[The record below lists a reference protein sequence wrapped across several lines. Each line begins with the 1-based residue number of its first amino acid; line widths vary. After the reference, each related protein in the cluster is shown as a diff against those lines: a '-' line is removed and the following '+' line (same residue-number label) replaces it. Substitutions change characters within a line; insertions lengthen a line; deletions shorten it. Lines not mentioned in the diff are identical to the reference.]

1 MLFDETRPVKKPY
14 SIWELRQVLDC
25 IDERRKKLIWHRSE
39 VAGASIAGAMKKPR
53 RNTTSSVSREGRFS
67 VSLPHPSRHG

>member
-14 SIWELRQVLDC
+14 SIWELRQVLDS

-39 VAGASIAGAMKKPR
+39 VAGGEYHWNSDEAKKEYYHLGKQRGKVLCLITASI
-53 RNTTSSVSREGRFS
+53 
-67 VSLPHPSRHG
+67 

>member
-14 SIWELRQVLDC
+14 SIWELRQVLDS

-39 VAGASIAGAMKKPR
+39 VAGGEYHWNNEEAKKEYYQLGKQRGKVLCLITASI
-53 RNTTSSVSREGRFS
+53 
-67 VSLPHPSRHG
+67 

>member
-39 VAGASIAGAMKKPR
+39 VAGGEYRWGNEEAKKEYYQLGKQRGKVLCLITASI
-53 RNTTSSVSREGRFS
+53 
-67 VSLPHPSRHG
+67 